1 MSGDSLDWRSK
12 TNTNVG
18 SCRPAQCNCIQFLQI
33 YQQEVMKR
41 VSNLVSSNNYE
52 LEPGYEARA
61 RRISSVY
68 AKIFLETEVGGD
80 PTLLG
85 RYYWMGLGAFASK
98 TVAMVFSAFR
108 SQTAYLTG
116 MLNSD
121 DALNAFAKGN
131 LWLFMDISV
140 WHYLWSASPTS
151 FAKCKGQRNTQNFV
165 DLRTSMNNM
174 PWSSSLSKLN
184 YLRVTPEINSAFGL
198 LPSIESKFK
207 FKSTTDGKFK
217 AAKKVL
223 LTHILYVAVQEQ
235 KNILQKIAWED
246 ASLQTNVKSQRGWF
260 LSKVSIN
267 QTLALSSDYNVNTLK
282 KRRKGTGR
290 GRERLGGDAKSL
302 PEDPWSAPPKGT
314 ILENYDSRMVWI
326 NKVAEKYHTLM
337 LDTDGREF
345 LISELRVIATWGNS
359 RETGWIFPSSNP
371 TLNLK

>member
-1 MSGDSLDWRSK
+1 MSDSLDWRSK
-12 TNTNVG
+12 TNTNIG
-18 SCRPAQCNCIQFLQI
+18 SCTAAQCNCIQFLQI
-33 YQQEVMKR
+33 YQQEAMKR
-41 VSNLVSSNNYE
+41 VSNLVSANNYE

-61 RRISSVY
+61 RRIASVY
-68 AKIFLETEVGGD
+68 AKIFLETEVSG
-80 PTLLG
+80 TTSLLG

-108 SQTAYLTG
+108 SEAAYLTG

-140 WHYLWSASPTS
+140 WHYMWSAYPST
-151 FAKCKGQRNTQNFV
+151 FERCKGQRNTQNFV
-165 DLRTSMNNM
+165 DLRASINNM
-174 PWSSSLSKLN
+174 PWSSSLSKIN
-184 YLRVTPEINSAFGL
+184 YLRVTSEINSAFGL

-207 FKSTTDGKFK
+207 SKSTTNGKFK
-217 AAKKVL
+217 AAKGEL
-223 LTHILYVAVQEQ
+223 LRHIQYVAVQEQ

-246 ASLQTNVKSQRGWF
+246 ASLQSNVKSQRGWF
-260 LSKVSIN
+260 LSKLSIN

-282 KRRKGTGR
+282 RRRRGTRRDGI
-290 GRERLGGDAKSL
+290 GGDAKSL

-326 NKVAEKYHTLM
+326 NKVADKYHTLM

-359 RETGWIFPSSNP
+359 RAAGYILPSSNEG
-371 TLNLK
+371 KR

>member
-12 TNTNVG
+12 TNTNMG
-18 SCRPAQCNCIQFLQI
+18 SCIPAQCNCIQFLQI
-33 YQQEVMKR
+33 YQQEAMKR
-41 VSNLVSSNNYE
+41 VSNLVSTNNYE

-61 RRISSVY
+61 KRIASVY
-68 AKIFLETEVGGD
+68 AKIFLETEIGGD

-98 TVAMVFSAFR
+98 TVAIVFGAFR
-108 SQTAYLTG
+108 SEAAYLTG

-165 DLRTSMNNM
+165 DLRASINNM
-174 PWSSSLSKLN
+174 PWSSCLSDIS
-184 YLRVTPEINSAFGL
+184 YLRVTSEINSAFGL

-207 FKSTTDGKFK
+207 AKSTTNGKFK
-217 AAKKVL
+217 AAKGEL
-223 LTHILYVAVQEQ
+223 LRHILYIAVQEQ

-246 ASLQTNVKSQRGWF
+246 ASLQANVKSQRGWF

-267 QTLALSSDYNVNTLK
+267 QTLALSSDYDIDRL
-282 KRRKGTGR
+282 KRRRRGTGR
-290 GRERLGGDAKSL
+290 GRLGGDAKSL

-326 NKVAEKYHTLM
+326 NNVAKKYHKLM
-337 LDTDGREF
+337 LDTDGRNF

-359 RETGWIFPSSNP
+359 KETGWILPSSNEG
-371 TLNLK
+371 KK

>member
-1 MSGDSLDWRSK
+1 MSGNSLDWRSK
-12 TNTNVG
+12 TNVNMG
-18 SCRPAQCNCIQFLQI
+18 SCRSAQCNCIQFLQI
-33 YQQEVMKR
+33 YQQEAMKR
-41 VSNLVSSNNYE
+41 VSNLVSTNNYE

-61 RRISSVY
+61 KRIASVY

-207 FKSTTDGKFK
+207 ANKTLDLKFQ
-217 AAKKVL
+217 AAKTEL
-223 LTHILYVAVQEQ
+223 LKHILYVAVQEQ

-282 KRRKGTGR
+282 TRRRGTGR
-290 GRERLGGDAKSL
+290 GRLGGDAKSL

-314 ILENYDSRMVWI
+314 VLENYDSRMVWI
-326 NKVAEKYHTLM
+326 NKVAKKYHRLM

-359 RETGWIFPSSNP
+359 RETGWIFPSSNEG
-371 TLNLK
+371 KK